1 MLRSVDQ
8 DDSPPTVGIVGAGQL
23 ARMTYQAAI
32 PLGLRTRVL
41 ATAADESAALV
52 ARDLTLGA
60 PTCYQALE
68 ELASMCDVLTFDHEL
83 VEVTQLEA
91 LEAAGHRVRPSAAT
105 VGLAQNKLR
114 QREEL
119 GALGLPVPAFQALGG
134 PADLLGFAN
143 QQGWPVVVKAIR
155 GGYDGRGVWVVNTP
169 TEGVALLDRL
179 GAHQELLVETW
190 VPIERELAILV
201 VRRPAGQTV
210 VYPLVET
217 VQVAGICREVLAPAP
232 VAPKLAEQA
241 KELALRVA
249 AASSVV
255 GVLAV
260 ELFETGGRLVINE
273 LAARPH
279 NSGHYSIE
287 GCISSQFENH
297 LRAVL
302 DWPLG
307 ETDLRAPA
315 VATVNLL
322 GGPNPVDLG
331 RQLPRALAV
340 PGAHVHLYGKGYR
353 PGRKLGHVTAL
364 GADRGQAQSLAR
376 RAAELLVEPARS

>member
-1 MLRSVDQ
+1 MLRPVDQ
-8 DDSPPTVGIVGAGQL
+8 DDLLPTVGIVGAGQL

-41 ATAADESAALV
+41 ATASDESAALV
-52 ARDLTLGA
+52 ARDLTIGA
-60 PTCYQALE
+60 PTSYQALK
-68 ELASMCDVLTFDHEL
+68 ELAAVCDALTFDHEL
-83 VEVTQLEA
+83 VEVAQLEA
-91 LEAAGHRVRPSAAT
+91 LEAAGHRVWPSAAT

-119 GALGLPVPAFQALGG
+119 GALGLPVPAFRVLGG
-134 PADLLGFAN
+134 SADLLSFAD

-169 TEGVALLDRL
+169 AEGVALLDRL
-179 GAHQELLVETW
+179 GAQQELLVETW

-232 VAPKLAEQA
+232 VAPELVAQAE
-241 KELALRVA
+241 ELALRVA
-249 AASSVV
+249 AASGVV

-260 ELFETGGRLVINE
+260 ELFETCGQLVINE

-307 ETDLRAPA
+307 ETRLRAPA

-322 GGPNPVDLG
+322 GGPTPFDLG

-340 PGAHVHLYGKGYR
+340 PGAHVHLYGKAHR
-353 PGRKLGHVTAL
+353 PGRKLGHVTVL
-364 GADRGQAQSLAR
+364 GADRGQALSLAR
-376 RAAELLVEPARS
+376 RAAELLVEPAGS

>member
-1 MLRSVDQ
+1 M
-8 DDSPPTVGIVGAGQL
+8 
-23 ARMTYQAAI
+23 
-32 PLGLRTRVL
+32 
-41 ATAADESAALV
+41 
-52 ARDLTLGA
+52 
-60 PTCYQALE
+60 
-68 ELASMCDVLTFDHEL
+68 
-83 VEVTQLEA
+83 
-91 LEAAGHRVRPSAAT
+91 
-105 VGLAQNKLR
+105 GLAQNKLR

-119 GALGLPVPAFQALGG
+119 GALGLPVPAFRLLRG
-134 PADLLGFAN
+134 PADLLSFAD

-169 TEGVALLDRL
+169 AEGVDLLDRL
-179 GAHQELLVETW
+179 GAQQELLVETW

-232 VAPKLAEQA
+232 VAPELAAQA

-249 AASSVV
+249 SASGVV

-260 ELFETGGRLVINE
+260 ELFETAGRLVINE

-307 ETDLRAPA
+307 ETRLRAPA

-322 GGPNPVDLG
+322 GGPTPVDLG

-340 PGAHVHLYGKGYR
+340 PGAHVHLYGKGHR
-353 PGRKLGHVTAL
+353 PGRKLGHVTVL
-364 GADRGQAQSLAR
+364 GADRGQALSLAR
-376 RAAELLVEPARS
+376 RAAELLVEPAGS